1 MNGYGMHGCVCV
13 VCAYACDR
21 ENGPAGG
28 GKASQIALSKA
39 DNVNPL
45 CNERHSGIASSTIEK
60 SIRVDLSFRLLSLSV
75 YFSVRMNTLIS
86 EIIRATSI
94 KFDSNV
100 SKYCENVLEL
110 DHAH

>member
-1 MNGYGMHGCVCV
+1 MNGMVWVCVCV

-60 SIRVDLSFRLLSLSV
+60 SIRVDLSFRLLSLRLFLCAYEHLNLGDYKSYV
-75 YFSVRMNTLIS
+75 YQIW
-86 EIIRATSI
+86 
-94 KFDSNV
+94 
-100 SKYCENVLEL
+100 
-110 DHAH
+110 